1 VKVFLSYG
9 GLTDQVTALRLQAL
23 AAVNGLTAFVPPAYT
38 RHMPGALLDPTV
50 TPRINDADIVLC
62 VIGSVLSEACRQ
74 EIDTA
79 LALQKPVIVM
89 ADPMSASRLQPYFGP
104 NLVVVDPANPEAAER
119 AIVEHLKLINAQASA
134 KKALLALGTIALGL
148 LIFAPQD

>member
-9 GLTDQVTALRLQAL
+9 GLADQVTALRLQAL

-38 RHMPGALLDPTV
+38 RQSPSDVLDQDV
-50 TPRINDADIVLC
+50 AARIGDSDVVLG
-62 VIGSVLSEACRQ
+62 VIGSGLSEGCGH
-74 EIDTA
+74 ELSVA
-79 LALQKPVIVM
+79 LALKKPVIVM
-89 ADPMSASRLQPYFGP
+89 ADPANAAALRPYLGP
-104 NLVVVDPANPEAAER
+104 SLLVVDPADPGAAELE
-119 AIVEHLKLINAQASA
+119 IVRYLKAVDAQDSA